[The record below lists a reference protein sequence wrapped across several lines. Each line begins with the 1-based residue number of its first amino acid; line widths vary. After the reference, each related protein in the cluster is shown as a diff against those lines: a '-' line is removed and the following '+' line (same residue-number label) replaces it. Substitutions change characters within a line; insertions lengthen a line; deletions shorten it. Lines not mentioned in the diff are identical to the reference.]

1 MAGSNDKYIIGL
13 TGNIAVGKSVV
24 RRMLQHLGAYTI
36 DADGL
41 THQAMSPGAPAYK
54 PIIETFGR
62 FVVDSNGQINRA
74 RLGAVAFAVPEAM
87 QALEGIIH
95 PIVGSAIQALVSRAQ
110 QRVVVVEAIKLL
122 EGNLASMCNSIWVV
136 DAPPDLQLKRLMES
150 RKMGESEAR
159 QRIAGQNA
167 QADKLKRAQVVI
179 NNAGDVDSTWK
190 QVQDAWNA
198 IFAAPK
204 SAPSAPTVPAAP
216 AAARTP
222 AAPAPAA
229 PPVPPAAP
237 ARITDEQPMVVGS
250 IHARRGTPNNAA
262 QIAEFMSKHA
272 GKDVSRMDIM
282 LAFGQKSYLLAQ
294 DAANNLIG
302 VAGWQ
307 VENLITN
314 IDEVVIAPD
323 APYVDVIHALSESI
337 AEYASQLQSEVS
349 FIFLPNNGDP
359 SIREGWVKSG
369 YQTIKIEDFASPA
382 WREAAHEQMHP
393 GVTGLYK
400 QLRADRVT
408 KPI

>member
-54 PIIETFGR
+54 PVIETFGR
-62 FVVDSNGQINRA
+62 FVVDSNGQINRT
-74 RLGAVAFAVPEAM
+74 RLGAIAFALPEAM
-87 QALEGIIH
+87 QALESIIH
-95 PIVGSAIQALVSRAQ
+95 PIVGSAIQALISRAQ

-150 RKMGESEAR
+150 RKMGEAEAH

-190 QVQDAWNA
+190 QVQDAWSA
-198 IFAAPK
+198 IFAASKPAPAPVVPAAQATART
-204 SAPSAPTVPAAP
+204 APSAAP
-216 AAARTP
+216 I
-222 AAPAPAA
+222 A
-229 PPVPPAAP
+229 PPPPMAP
-237 ARITDEQPMVVGS
+237 ARITDEQPMIVGS

-262 QIAEFMSKHA
+262 QIAEFMSKYA
-272 GKDVSRMDIM
+272 GKDISRMDIM
-282 LAFGQKSYLLAQ
+282 LAFGQKSFLLAQ

-314 IDEVVIAPD
+314 IDEVVLAPD
-323 APYVDVIHALSESI
+323 APPVEVIHALSESI

-369 YQTIKIEDFASPA
+369 YQTIRIEDFASPA